1 MTLKQLL
8 SPALYLM
15 NKLSFKSKIIF
26 SIVLL
31 SILLLFPSRTMFLN
45 YYDKGSIYD
54 KRLSGLE
61 YIEIVYKIIET
72 VQKHRTLSKIYLSG
86 NTDVDEDIRD
96 NEEKFYNQ
104 KASLLNYDAEH
115 FKIIASDQ
123 DFAKAISLFK
133 MVTLDKFDS
142 TLPEKKIFQTHIEII
157 EKLIKT
163 ILTIS
168 KESTFS
174 KSQDL
179 KINYLADM
187 LQSKLLYLYEYTH
200 ELKDL
205 SYGDENK
212 NETVRKKKLLDKLT
226 INLNSLKLNLKENSV
241 LTKLDNYPLLEEKT
255 TSVSYKLET
264 LLTLINNNNS
274 NSNYNL
280 YNNPILINKISSNI
294 VAQEELY
301 QMFVYTYKQ
310 VIQELRNDLENN
322 ISKLILLFLAII
334 FIALYIFVAFYQS
347 ITSNL
352 KKLQTA
358 SELISSGQTKITL
371 QVDKKDEIGDAL
383 LAFNTM
389 SEKLDENISFLD
401 GYKTAIDNSSI
412 VSKTNLKGT
421 ITYVNQLFCDTS
433 GYSKKELLGR
443 SHNIIR
449 HPDMKKSTFKDMWST
464 IKAKKVWKGIVKNL
478 SKNGETYIV
487 KVTVLPILNRYGKI
501 IEYIAIRHD
510 ITELEKSKE
519 EIKKQRTDLLT
530 GLPNRNQL
538 VEDLK
543 SAINPTIFYMNIDDF
558 SGFNEF
564 YGTEIGDNVLINL
577 ANILREM
584 QKKKHFQLYKFQSD
598 QFILLFK
605 ENYFDDINFHSFC
618 EELIE
623 DIEKQIS
630 TLQIKN
636 QNRVNISLSSGAA
649 NHYAHDN
656 YQNLILYANIARKKA
671 QEQQKKFVLFD
682 HSMRKSENYAQNI
695 EWINKIKEALVED
708 RIVTYYQPI
717 IDNAT
722 GKIVKYETLVR
733 MLDKEG
739 NTVPTWTFLEIAQKA
754 KLYPQVTK
762 IVINK
767 AFQAFEEFPQYE
779 FSVNLTIDDILSK
792 EITEFIY
799 DKLKNY
805 NNSHRVI
812 FEITESE
819 EVRDYKIIN
828 NFIEN
833 VTKYGVKIAIDDFG
847 SGYANFEHIISINAH
862 FIKIDGSLIKN
873 IDTDKNAR
881 IITEAIINFSK
892 KLGKKTIAEF
902 IHCEEIYD
910 IVKDLGADYS
920 QGFHLGMP
928 SPIIKQS

>member
-1 MTLKQLL
+1 MTFKQLL
-8 SPALYLM
+8 SPALYIM

-26 SIVLL
+26 SILLL
-31 SILLLFPSRTMFLN
+31 SILLLFPSRTMFMN
-45 YYDKGSIYD
+45 YYDKGSIYN
-54 KRLSGLE
+54 KRLVGLE

-72 VQKHRTLSKIYLSG
+72 VQKHRSLSKIYLNG
-86 NTDVDEDIRD
+86 NKELEEDITD
-96 NEEKFYNQ
+96 SEEKFYNQ
-104 KASLLNYDAEH
+104 KASLMEYDVAH
-115 FKIIASDQ
+115 LDILTSDP
-123 DFAKAISLFK
+123 DFSKAISLFK
-133 MVTLDKFDS
+133 MVTLDKFNN
-142 TLPEKKIFQTHIEII
+142 TLSEKKIFNTHIDII

-163 ILTIS
+163 ILNIS
-168 KESTFS
+168 NKTTFS
-174 KSQDL
+174 RSQNL

-187 LQSKLLYLYEYTH
+187 LQSKLLYLYEFTH

-205 SYGDENK
+205 SYGDVHENEK
-212 NETVRKKKLLDKLT
+212 SRREELLSALT
-226 INLNSLKLNLKENSV
+226 INLNSLKLNLKENLV
-241 LTKLDNYPLLEEKT
+241 LSKLDNYPLLEEKT
-255 TSVSYKLET
+255 TSVTYKLET
-264 LLTLINNNNS
+264 LLSLINNT
-274 NSNYNL
+274 NYNI
-280 YNNPILINKISSNI
+280 YNNPIFINKISSNL

-301 QMFVYTYKQ
+301 QMFAYTYKETTLGLKADLQ
-310 VIQELRNDLENN
+310 KELWELF
-322 ISKLILLFLAII
+322 LLFLAIL

-347 ITSNL
+347 ITGNL

-358 SELISSGQTKITL
+358 SEMISAGQIKIKL

-389 SEKLDENISFLD
+389 SEKLNENISFLD

-421 ITYVNQLFCDTS
+421 ITYVNKMFCDIS
-433 GYSKKELLGR
+433 GYTKEELLGR

-449 HPDMKKSTFKDMWST
+449 HPDVPKSAFKDMWDT
-464 IKAKKVWKGIVKNL
+464 IQAKKIWKGIVPNRAKDG
-478 SKNGETYIV
+478 STYIV
-487 KVTVLPILNRYGKI
+487 NATVLPILNRYGKI
-501 IEYIAIRHD
+501 IEYIAVRHD

-543 SAINPTIFYMNIDDF
+543 TAINPTLFYMNIDDF

-564 YGTEIGDNVLINL
+564 YGSDIGDSVLINL
-577 ANILREM
+577 ANILRKLQET
-584 QKKKHFQLYKFQSD
+584 KYFELYKFQSD
-598 QFILLFK
+598 QYILLFN
-605 ENYFDDINFHSFC
+605 ENYFKDINLQLFFD
-618 EELIE
+618 ELISN
-623 DIEKQIS
+623 IEHQIS

-636 QNRVNISLSSGAA
+636 QNRVSISLTSGAA
-649 NHYAHDN
+649 NYYAHDN

-695 EWINKIKEALVED
+695 EWINKIKEALLED

-722 GKIVKYETLVR
+722 GKTVKYETLVR

-739 NTVPTWTFLEIAQKA
+739 NTVPTWTFLEIAQKS

-762 IVINK
+762 IVIDK
-767 AFQAFEEFPQYE
+767 AFKAFEDFPQYD

-792 EITEFIY
+792 EITEYIY
-799 DKLKNY
+799 AKLKLY
-805 NNSHRVI
+805 KNSNRVI

-819 EVRDYKIIN
+819 EVRDYKTIN
-828 NFIEN
+828 SFIEN
-833 VTKYGVKIAIDDFG
+833 VKKYGVKIAIDDFG
-847 SGYANFEHIISINAH
+847 SGYANFEHIISIDAD

-881 IITEAIINFSK
+881 IITEAIISFSQ

-902 IHCEEIYD
+902 IHCEEIYT
-910 IVKDLGADYS
+910 IVKELGADYS

-928 SPIIKQS
+928 SPIIK

>member
-1 MTLKQLL
+1 MTFKQLL

-86 NTDVDEDIRD
+86 NKDIAEDIRD
-96 NEEKFYNQ
+96 NENKFYNQ
-104 KASLLNYDAEH
+104 KASLLNYDVAH
-115 FKIIASDQ
+115 LNIITPDR
-123 DFAKAISLFK
+123 DFSKAISLFK

-142 TLPEKKIFQTHIEII
+142 TLFEKKIFKTHVEII
-157 EKLIKT
+157 ERLIKT
-163 ILTIS
+163 TLNIS
-168 KESTFS
+168 KTTSFS
-174 KSQDL
+174 NSQDL

-205 SYGDENK
+205 SYGNVNEN
-212 NETVRKKKLLDKLT
+212 EVARKKKLLDKLT
-226 INLNSLKLNLKENSV
+226 INLNSLKLNLKENLV
-241 LTKLDNYPLLEEKT
+241 LSKLNNYPLLEEKT
-255 TSVSYKLET
+255 TAVTYKLET
-264 LLTLINNNNS
+264 LLELINDNNNS
-274 NSNYNL
+274 NYNV
-280 YNNPILINKISSNI
+280 YNNPIFINEISSNI

-301 QMFVYTYKQ
+301 RMFVYTYRET
-310 VIQELRNDLENN
+310 ILELKNNLEAN
-322 ISKLILLFLAII
+322 IWKLFLLFLAIL

-347 ITSNL
+347 ITGNL

-358 SELISSGQTKITL
+358 SEMISSGQTKIKL

-389 SEKLDENISFLD
+389 SEKLNENISFLD

-433 GYSKKELLGR
+433 GYSKEELLGR

-449 HPDMKKSTFKDMWST
+449 HPDMPKAAFKDMWTT
-464 IKAKKVWKGIVKNL
+464 IKAKKVWKGVVSNL
-478 SKNGETYIV
+478 TKNGETYIV
-487 KVTVLPILNRYGKI
+487 NATVLPILNRYGKI
-501 IEYIAIRHD
+501 IEYIAVRHD

-538 VEDLK
+538 VEDLR
-543 SAINPTIFYMNIDDF
+543 SATNPTIFYMNIDDF

-564 YGTEIGDNVLINL
+564 YGTDIGDSVLINL
-577 ANILREM
+577 ANILRKLQE
-584 QKKKHFQLYKFQSD
+584 KKHFQLYKFQSD
-598 QFILLFK
+598 QFVLLF
-605 ENYFDDINFHSFC
+605 EESYFNEINFHFFF
-618 EELIE
+618 EELIA

-649 NHYAHDN
+649 NYYAHDN

-671 QEQQKKFVLFD
+671 QEQQKKFILFD

-695 EWINKIKEALVED
+695 EWINKIKEALLED
-708 RIVTYYQPI
+708 RVVTYYQPI
-717 IDNAT
+717 IENST
-722 GKIVKYETLVR
+722 GNIVKYETLVR

-739 NTVPTWTFLEIAQKA
+739 NTVPTWTFLEIAQKS

-762 IVINK
+762 IVIEK
-767 AFQAFEEFPQYE
+767 AFKAFEDFPQYD
-779 FSVNLTIDDILSK
+779 FSVNLTIDDILSR
-792 EITEFIY
+792 EITDFIY
-799 DKLKNY
+799 DKLKHY

-833 VTKYGVKIAIDDFG
+833 VKKYGVKIAIDDFG
-847 SGYANFEHIISINAH
+847 SGYANFEHIISIDAD

-881 IITEAIINFSK
+881 IITEAIIDFSK

-910 IVKDLGADYS
+910 IVKKLGADYS

-928 SPIIKQS
+928 SPFIK

>member
-1 MTLKQLL
+1 MTFKQLL

-31 SILLLFPSRTMFLN
+31 SILLLFPSRTMFIN
-45 YYDKGSIYD
+45 YYEKGSIYN
-54 KRLSGLE
+54 KRITGLE

-72 VQKHRTLSKIYLSG
+72 VQKHRSLSKIYLSG
-86 NTDVDEDIRD
+86 NQDIKEDIID

-104 KASLLNYDAEH
+104 KATLLDYDVEH
-115 FKIIASDQ
+115 LNIITSDK
-123 DFAKAISLFK
+123 DFTKAISLFD
-133 MVTLDKFDS
+133 MITLNTFDS
-142 TLPEKKIFQTHIEII
+142 TLSEKKIFKTHVDII
-157 EKLIKT
+157 ERLIKT
-163 ILTIS
+163 ILTVS
-168 KESTFS
+168 KTTTFS

-205 SYGDENK
+205 SYGDKNK
-212 NETVRKKKLLDKLT
+212 NEIARKKKLISKLS
-226 INLNSLKLNLKENSV
+226 INLTSLKLNLKENVV
-241 LTKLDNYPLLEEKT
+241 LSKLENYPLLEKST
-255 TSVSYKLET
+255 TAVAYKLET
-264 LLTLINNNNS
+264 LLELINDTN
-274 NSNYNL
+274 NSNYNV
-280 YNNPILINKISSNI
+280 YNNPIFINQISSNI
-294 VAQEELY
+294 DAQEELY
-301 QMFVYTYKQ
+301 RMLVYTYRET
-310 VIQELRNDLENN
+310 ILELKHKLEKN
-322 ISKLILLFLAII
+322 IWELVLLILAILFIAFYI
-334 FIALYIFVAFYQS
+334 FIAFYQS
-347 ITSNL
+347 ITGNL

-358 SELISSGQTKITL
+358 SELISSGQTKIKL

-389 SEKLDENISFLD
+389 SEKLEENISFLD

-433 GYSKKELLGR
+433 GYTKEELLGR

-449 HPDMKKSTFKDMWST
+449 HPDMPKSAFENMWET
-464 IKAKKVWKGIVKNL
+464 IKAKKVWKGVVSNL
-478 SKNGETYIV
+478 SKSGETYIV
-487 KVTVLPILNRYGKI
+487 NATVLPILNRYGKI
-501 IEYIAIRHD
+501 IEYIAVRHD

-519 EIKKQRTDLLT
+519 EIKKQKTDLLT

-543 SAINPTIFYMNIDDF
+543 TAINPTLFYMNIDDF

-564 YGTEIGDNVLINL
+564 YGSDIGDSVLINL
-577 ANILREM
+577 ANILRKLQE
-584 QKKKHFQLYKFQSD
+584 KKHFKLYKFQSD
-598 QFILLFK
+598 QYILLF
-605 ENYFDDINFHSFC
+605 EESYFEDINFQFFF
-618 EELIE
+618 EETIRNIE
-623 DIEKQIS
+623 EQIS

-636 QNRVNISLSSGAA
+636 QNRVSISLSSGAA
-649 NHYAHDN
+649 NYYAHDN

-695 EWINKIKEALVED
+695 EWINKIKEALIED
-708 RIVTYYQPI
+708 RVVTYYQPI
-717 IDNAT
+717 IDNRT
-722 GKIVKYETLVR
+722 GNIVKYETLVR

-739 NTVPTWTFLEIAQKA
+739 NTVPTWTFLEIAQKS

-762 IVINK
+762 IVIDK
-767 AFQAFEEFPQYE
+767 AFKAFEDFPQYD
-779 FSVNLTIDDILSK
+779 FSLNLTVEDINSK

-799 DKLKNY
+799 DKLKHY
-805 NNSHRVI
+805 NNSNRVI

-819 EVRDYKIIN
+819 EVRDYKTIN
-828 NFIEN
+828 SFIEN
-833 VTKYGVKIAIDDFG
+833 VKKYGVKIAIDDFG
-847 SGYANFEHIISINAH
+847 SGYANFEHIISIDAD
-862 FIKIDGSLIKN
+862 FIKIDGTLIKN

-881 IITEAIINFSK
+881 IITEAIIDFSK

-910 IVKDLGADYS
+910 IVKELGADYS
-920 QGFHLGMP
+920 QGFYLGMP
-928 SPIIKQS
+928 SPIIK

>member
-1 MTLKQLL
+1 MSFKQLL

-54 KRLSGLE
+54 KRVLGLE

-72 VQKHRTLSKIYLSG
+72 VQKHRSLSKMYLSG
-86 NTDVDEDIRD
+86 NKDLAEEITD

-104 KASLLNYDAEH
+104 KASLLDYDVEQLN
-115 FKIIASDQ
+115 IITSDK

-142 TLPEKKIFQTHIEII
+142 TLAEKKIFNTHVDII
-157 EKLIKT
+157 EGLIKT
-163 ILTIS
+163 ILNIS
-168 KESTFS
+168 KTTTFS

-205 SYGDENK
+205 SYGDKTEDEIN
-212 NETVRKKKLLDKLT
+212 RKKKLLANLT
-226 INLNSLKLNLKENSV
+226 INLNSLKLNLKENLV
-241 LTKLDNYPLLEEKT
+241 LSKLGNYPLLEEKT
-255 TSVSYKLET
+255 TAVSYKLET
-264 LLTLINNNNS
+264 LLSLINESNNT
-274 NSNYNL
+274 NYNV
-280 YNNPILINKISSNI
+280 YNNPLFINNISSNI

-301 QMFVYTYKQ
+301 QMFSYTYKET
-310 VIQELRNDLENN
+310 ILGLKDNLEKNIWELF
-322 ISKLILLFLAII
+322 LLFLAIL
-334 FIALYIFVAFYQS
+334 FISLYIFAAFYQS
-347 ITSNL
+347 ITGNL

-358 SELISSGQTKITL
+358 SEMISSGQTKIKL

-421 ITYVNQLFCDTS
+421 ITYVNKLFCDTS
-433 GYSKKELLGR
+433 GYTEEELIGR

-449 HPDMKKSTFKDMWST
+449 HPDMPKSAFEDMWDT
-464 IKAKKVWKGIVKNL
+464 IKAKKVWKGVVTNL
-478 SKNGETYIV
+478 AKDGSSYIV
-487 KVTVLPILNRYGKI
+487 NATVLPILNRYGKI
-501 IEYIAIRHD
+501 IEYIAVRHD

-519 EIKKQRTDLLT
+519 EIKKQKTDLLT
-530 GLPNRNQL
+530 GLANRNQL

-543 SAINPTIFYMNIDDF
+543 SAINPTLFYMNIDDF

-564 YGTEIGDNVLINL
+564 YGSDIGDRVLINL
-577 ANILREM
+577 ANILLKLQE
-584 QKKKHFQLYKFQSD
+584 KKHFKLYKFQSD
-598 QFILLFK
+598 QFILLF
-605 ENYFDDINFHSFC
+605 EESYFDDINFPFFF
-618 EELIE
+618 E
-623 DIEKQIS
+623 DIINDIEHKIS

-636 QNRVNISLSSGAA
+636 QNRISISLSSGAA
-649 NHYAHDN
+649 NYYAHDN

-671 QEQQKKFVLFD
+671 KEQQKKFVLFD

-695 EWINKIKEALVED
+695 EWINKIKEALIED
-708 RIVTYYQPI
+708 RVVTYYQPI
-717 IDNAT
+717 IDNKT

-739 NTVPTWTFLEIAQKA
+739 NTVPTWTFLEIAQKS

-762 IVINK
+762 IVIEKSFK
-767 AFQAFEEFPQYE
+767 AFEDFPQYD
-779 FSVNLTIDDILSK
+779 FSLNLTIEDIHSK
-792 EITEFIY
+792 EITEYIY
-799 DKLKNY
+799 DKLKHY
-805 NNSHRVI
+805 NNSNRVI

-819 EVRDYKIIN
+819 EVRDYKTIN
-828 NFIEN
+828 SFIEN
-833 VTKYGVKIAIDDFG
+833 VRKFGVKIAIDDFG
-847 SGYANFEHIISINAH
+847 SGYANFEHIISIDAD

-881 IITEAIINFSK
+881 IITEAIISFSQ

-902 IHCEEIYD
+902 IHCEEIYT
-910 IVKDLGADYS
+910 IVKELGADYS

-928 SPIIKQS
+928 SPVIK